1 MSEQNFNQN
10 DEGKSTS
17 GSQSWEDVGR
27 QFQTLGESIAA
38 AFRSAWGK
46 EETRQSFQKMQ
57 TGLEGMVT
65 EIHQAMQE
73 TFDAQD
79 VDQLKTDVRKTVDDF
94 AGQGKQTFH
103 EVRPHLVGA
112 LQQVNQELQKL
123 IDRMEEQDKEKPPE

>member
-10 DEGKSTS
+10 DEGQSTS

-27 QFQTLGESIAA
+27 QFQTLGESIGA

-65 EIHQAMQE
+65 EIRQAMQE
-73 TFDAQD
+73 TFNAED
-79 VDQLKTDVRKTVDDF
+79 VGQLKTDVRKTVGDI

-123 IDRMEEQDKEKPPE
+123 IDRMEEQDKGNPSG

>member
-10 DEGKSTS
+10 DEGQSASTN
-17 GSQSWEDVGR
+17 QSWEDVGK

-46 EETRQSFQKMQ
+46 DETRQSFQKMQ

-65 EIHQAMQE
+65 EIRQAMQE
-73 TFDAQD
+73 TFNAED
-79 VDQLKTDVRKTVDDF
+79 VGQLKTDVRKTVDDI
-94 AGQGKQTFH
+94 AGQGKQTFQ

-123 IDRMEEQDKEKPPE
+123 IDRMEDQDKDNPAG

>member
-1 MSEQNFNQN
+1 MSEENFNQN
-10 DEGKSTS
+10 DEGQTPP

-65 EIHQAMQE
+65 EIHQAIQE
-73 TFDAQD
+73 TFDADD
-79 VDQLKTDVRKTVDDF
+79 VGQLKTDVRKTVDDI
-94 AGQGKQTFH
+94 AGQGKQTFQ

-123 IDRMEEQDKEKPPE
+123 IDRMEDQDKGKPSE